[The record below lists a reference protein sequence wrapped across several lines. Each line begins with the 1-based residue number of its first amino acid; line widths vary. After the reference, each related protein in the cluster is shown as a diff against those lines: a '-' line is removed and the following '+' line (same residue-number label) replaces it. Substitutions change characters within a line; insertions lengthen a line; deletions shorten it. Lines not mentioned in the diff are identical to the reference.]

1 MEPRLNFYKAGPDAM
16 KAMAGLEQQ
25 IARSG
30 LEKPLVELVRLR
42 ASQMNGCAYC
52 LDLHTIDARKA
63 GESDR
68 RLATL
73 SVWRETPFF
82 GDRERAA
89 LEWAESVTRVA
100 DTHVP
105 DDVWER
111 VQPQFTPAEL
121 VDLTLLVNTI
131 NAWNRFA
138 IAFRKRPV

>member
-1 MEPRLNFYKAGPDAM
+1 
-16 KAMAGLEQQ
+16 
-25 IARSG
+25 
-30 LEKPLVELVRLR
+30 
-42 ASQMNGCAYC
+42 MNGCAYC

-111 VQPQFTPAEL
+111 VQAAVHAGRAGRSDAAGQHDQRVEPVRHRIPQAAGLAVWPSAYGRATVPHTWAL
-121 VDLTLLVNTI
+121 LTRYCRKDVLTVPNE
-131 NAWNRFA
+131 NRT
-138 IAFRKRPV
+138 R